1 VGQVLVVG
9 NERTK
14 QNVILRQVPLYPGQ
28 VLTYPDLRAA
38 ERNLTR
44 LNIFESSENVHP
56 TVTVLDPENES
67 EYKDLLVQVQE
78 TTTGSLLFGVG
89 VNSDAGLNGSIVMNE
104 RNFDITRLPTSF
116 DDLIAG
122 NAFRGG
128 GQEFRAEAVPGTQ
141 LQRYSVSWREP
152 FLFDSQ
158 WSLGTNAF
166 YFTRQYNEYQENRYG
181 GKIPIGRRLNQY
193 WSFNASVRA
202 ENVGVFNVQPWEPEA
217 YTSVEGYNFQVG
229 VRAGLVRDSR
239 DSLLRATEGSLLDVG
254 FEEMALTPSRCSTR
268 NSTSTSPLISGPMV
282 RAAMCWLSGRN
293 SHGLAVKRLFTSGS
307 LRVVSARFAASST
320 EAWAPARVAT

>member
-1 VGQVLVVG
+1 
-9 NERTK
+9 
-14 QNVILRQVPLYPGQ
+14 
-28 VLTYPDLRAA
+28 
-38 ERNLTR
+38 
-44 LNIFESSENVHP
+44 
-56 TVTVLDPENES
+56 VTVLDPENES

-128 GQEFRAEAVPGTQ
+128 GQEFRAEAVQGTQ

-239 DSLLRATEGSLLDVG
+239 DSLV
-254 FEEMALTPSRCSTR
+254 
-268 NSTSTSPLISGPMV
+268 
-282 RAAMCWLSGRN
+282 
-293 SHGLAVKRLFTSGS
+293 
-307 LRVVSARFAASST
+307 
-320 EAWAPARVAT
+320 